1 MRLHPAPVLAARA
14 CEYDWVSGPMRLAMH
29 LGRLWRRRTGAAA
42 TKLRT
47 CLRPL
52 VAVATL
58 RGTATWVNVRR
69 SNRPLASPSSP
80 TWTKTSQGLGPLAHD
95 VLAADR
101 SKFTVHGMGVR
112 GAGPNAIAKQRAAE
126 DAAKRMEELRR
137 NIADLEALGSAQP
150 LPPSVAGEVDPF
162 SRTPY
167 RYGTRSPECPNQ
179 NRHTRAKHR
188 GLGIRCCQA

>member
-1 MRLHPAPVLAARA
+1 VSAA
-14 CEYDWVSGPMRLAMH
+14 SGG
-29 LGRLWRRRTGAAA
+29 GRDAAWYSDMGQRQTIEQATGQSIVTDMDENFA
-42 TKLRT
+42 
-47 CLRPL
+47 
-52 VAVATL
+52 
-58 RGTATWVNVRR
+58 
-69 SNRPLASPSSP
+69 
-80 TWTKTSQGLGPLAHD
+80 GLGPVGPDD

-101 SKFTVHGMGVR
+101 SKFTFHGMGVR